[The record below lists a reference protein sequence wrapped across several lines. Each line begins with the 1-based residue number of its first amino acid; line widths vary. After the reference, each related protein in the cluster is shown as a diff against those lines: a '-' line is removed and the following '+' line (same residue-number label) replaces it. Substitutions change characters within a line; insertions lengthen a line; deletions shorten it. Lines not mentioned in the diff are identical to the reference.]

1 MLRVEGLHA
10 GYGPLEILHGISLEV
25 PAGSL
30 VALLGANGAGKTT
43 LMRTLMGLLP
53 TRSGRILFAD
63 QEIQRAGVERRVRLG
78 LALVPEGRE
87 LFPSLSVR
95 ENLLMGAFG
104 RRGRA
109 AIESDIERVLAYFP
123 ALKAR
128 LSLPA
133 ASLSGGE
140 GQMLAIGRALM
151 GQPRLL
157 LIDELSQGL
166 APAIVES
173 VLAVL
178 LRLNRQEGLT
188 MLLVEQNARKALK
201 VANLAYVLQSGSLV
215 LQGRPA
221 ELAAN
226 PIIQQLYLGG
236 EASAEAPEDAG
247 TGQVSL
253 VSGGPA
259 ISNGAE
265 EEGGNG

>member
-1 MLRVEGLHA
+1 MLRVENLRA
-10 GYGPLEILHGISLEV
+10 GYGPLEILHGVSLEV
-25 PAGSL
+25 PAGGL

-63 QEIQRAGVERRVRLG
+63 QEVQRASIERRVGLG

-87 LFPSLSVR
+87 LFLSLSVR
-95 ENLLMGAFG
+95 ENLLMGAF
-104 RRGRA
+104 RRRERR
-109 AIESDIERVLAYFP
+109 AIEADIERVLAYFP
-123 ALKAR
+123 RLKER
-128 LSLPA
+128 LTLPA

-151 GQPRLL
+151 GRPRLL

-178 LRLNRQEGLT
+178 LRLNREEGLT

-201 VANLAYVLQSGSLV
+201 VASLAYVLQSGRVV
-215 LQGRPA
+215 LRGRPA
-221 ELAAN
+221 ELATS

-236 EASAEAPEDAG
+236 EAGAEALDAEG
-247 TGQVSL
+247 GGQVSL
-253 VSGGPA
+253 VHGSTTWHNEA
-259 ISNGAE
+259 R
-265 EEGGNG
+265 EEGEKH